1 MGDPF
6 SFKCGVSPLAA
17 LHSCM
22 VCLGWMDPW
31 EAAQGASPAPK
42 PPGWLGL
49 VKEVPEDVSAAAG
62 RLRLAPSTL
71 A

>member
-1 MGDPF
+1 M
-6 SFKCGVSPLAA
+6 A
-17 LHSCM
+17 
-22 VCLGWMDPW
+22 CLGWMDPW

-62 RLRLAPSTL
+62 RLRLAPSML